1 MQFVILLNRLT
12 IYKKIVFLLATVAF
26 VLSCAVDEKPSQ
38 QGFIHLSSV
47 SGEVP
52 DELSRDLLGSYM
64 VVLSCG
70 DKVICSSPYN
80 EFDAPVKVACDAGYT
95 VEAYNI
101 TDEQAL
107 EGRGRLRLYGLSEPF
122 SIAPEDHHTVSLV
135 CKPSNAKLTVGYT
148 SGFLAKYSDVTV
160 RAFEPSLPER
170 VLSFDNNATTDS
182 AEQFAFFNIDEDP
195 SVCVEVEAITSS
207 GDTNRFSRTFPIKAG
222 QWLKLNIDLDYVI
235 LTLSEPV
242 LSDIYAKYAFISPL
256 RHSDIEGN
264 VDPSSIL
271 EGIIYE
277 ISDDG
282 GTTWSSGNQSMISGR
297 ILFDGLSDSTTYQV
311 RARYSKYISNI
322 INFTTEAALQLQN
335 ASFEEWTTVDYKPNW
350 LNTLQKYFPYTSSS
364 SSSPYWDSNN
374 PLTTVTGV
382 GYSINMEDN
391 LPYKSFPMVTYINEG
406 HSGKAA
412 QIMTLRIGKYETVD
426 KNYDNH
432 TVTWGKLFLGT
443 YGSESGRPMESRPSA
458 LSFWYTHD
466 PYDGDSFLVN
476 VSIYSNGTQIASGT
490 STISNS
496 TSSWQQEIVKLQYS
510 RTDLKATSI
519 YVEFVSGTKL
529 NSSGE
534 PVHQSKGGL
543 SVTHGGNKT
552 ASVHRGSVVAIDD
565 VELKYD
571 NYN

>member
-1 MQFVILLNRLT
+1 MT

-80 EFDAPVKVACDAGYT
+80 ELDAPVKVACDAGYT

-107 EGRGRLRLYGLSEPF
+107 EGRGCLRLYGLSEPF
-122 SIAPEDHHTVSLV
+122 SVAPEDHHTVSLV

-148 SGFLAKYSDVTV
+148 SGFLAKYSDVIV

-170 VLSFDNNATTDS
+170 VVNFDINATTQS
-182 AEQFAFFNIDEDP
+182 QEQYAFFNIDEDP
-195 SVCVEVEAITSS
+195 AVCVEVEAITSS
-207 GDTNRFSRTFPIKAG
+207 GDTNVFSRRFPIAAG
-222 QWLKLNIDLDYVI
+222 QWLKLNIDLDHVI
-235 LTLSEPV
+235 LSLSEPQ
-242 LSDIYAKYAFISPL
+242 LSDIYARYAFISPL
-256 RHSDIEGN
+256 TIADIEGN

-311 RARYSKYISNI
+311 RARYSKYFSNI
-322 INFTTEAALQLQN
+322 IKFTTEANQQLQN
-335 ASFEEWTTVDYKPNW
+335 ASFEEWRTEDYTPSLFYK
-350 LNTLQKYFPYTSSS
+350 LQKYFPY

-374 PLTTVTGV
+374 PLTTVTEV
-382 GYSINMEDN
+382 RAPSKDN
-391 LPYKSFPMVTYINEG
+391 LPYKSFPMVTYINAG
-406 HSGKAA
+406 HTGTAA
-412 QIMTLRIGKYETVD
+412 QIMTLRIGKWEEKNT
-426 KNYDNH
+426 NYDDH
-432 TVTWGKLFLGT
+432 TVNWGKLFLGN
-443 YGSESGRPMESRPSA
+443 GAESGRPMESRPSA
-458 LSFWYTHD
+458 LSFYYTHD
-466 PYDGDSFLVN
+466 PYDGDSFQVN
-476 VSIYSNGTQIASGT
+476 VTIYSNETQIASG
-490 STISNS
+490 SRTISDS
-496 TSSWQQEIVKLQYS
+496 TSSWQPKRVNLQYS
-510 RTDLKATSI
+510 RKDLKATSI

-529 NSSGE
+529 NTSGE
-534 PVHQSKGGL
+534 PLHQSIGGL
-543 SVTHGGNKT
+543 PVTHGGDKT
-552 ASVHRGSVVAIDD
+552 AYVHRGSVVAIDD
-565 VELKYD
+565 VKLIYD

>member
-1 MQFVILLNRLT
+1 MT

-80 EFDAPVKVACDAGYT
+80 ELDAPVKVACDAGYT

-107 EGRGRLRLYGLSEPF
+107 EGRGCLRLYGLSEPF
-122 SIAPEDHHTVSLV
+122 SVAPEDHHTVSLV

-160 RAFEPSLPER
+160 RAFETSLPER

-195 SVCVEVEAITSS
+195 ALCVEVEAITSS
-207 GDTNRFSRTFPIKAG
+207 GDTNVFSRRFPIAAG
-222 QWLKLNIDLDYVI
+222 QWLKLNIDLEQVI
-235 LTLSEPV
+235 LSLSEPQ

-256 RHSDIEGN
+256 TIADIEGN

-271 EGIIYE
+271 DEITYE
-277 ISDDG
+277 ISTDG

-297 ILFDGLSDSTTYQV
+297 ILFDGLSYSTTYQV

-322 INFTTEAALQLQN
+322 INFTTEAAWQLQN
-335 ASFEEWTTVDYKPNW
+335 ASFEEWKTEDYTPY
-350 LNTLQKYFPYTSSS
+350 LYTLQKYFPY

-382 GYSINMEDN
+382 GTSTKDN
-391 LPYKSFPMVTYINEG
+391 LPYKSFPMVTYIYAG
-406 HSGKAA
+406 HSGNAA
-412 QIMTLRIGKYETVD
+412 QIMTLRIGRKEAINT
-426 KNYDNH
+426 NYDDH

-466 PYDGDSFLVN
+466 PYEGDSFQVN
-476 VSIYSNGTQIASGT
+476 VTIYSNGTQIASGM
-490 STISNS
+490 SAISNS
-496 TSSWQQEIVKLQYS
+496 TSSWQQERVELQYS

-543 SVTHGGNKT
+543 SVTHGGDKT
-552 ASVHRGSVVAIDD
+552 AYVHRGSVVAIDD
-565 VELKYD
+565 VELIYD

>member
-1 MQFVILLNRLT
+1 MT

-47 SGEVP
+47 SGEMP
-52 DELSRDLLGSYM
+52 DELALDAFGSYTI
-64 VVLSCG
+64 VLSCG

-80 EFDAPVKVACDAGYT
+80 ELDAPVKVACDAGYT

-107 EGRGRLRLYGLSEPF
+107 EGRGCLRLYGLSEPF
-122 SIAPEDHHTVSLV
+122 SVAPEDHHTVSLV

-148 SGFLAKYSDVTV
+148 SGFLAKYSDVIV

-170 VLSFDNNATTDS
+170 VVNFDINATTQS
-182 AEQFAFFNIDEDP
+182 QEQFAFFNIDEDP
-195 SVCVEVEAITSS
+195 AVCVEVEAITSS
-207 GDTNRFSRTFPIKAG
+207 GDTNVFSRRFPIAAG
-222 QWLKLNIDLDYVI
+222 QWLKLNIDLEQVI
-235 LTLSEPV
+235 LSLSEPQ
-242 LSDIYAKYAFISPL
+242 LSDIYARYAFISPL
-256 RHSDIEGN
+256 TIADIEGN

-271 EGIIYE
+271 DEITYE
-277 ISDDG
+277 ISTDG
-282 GTTWSSGNQSMISGR
+282 GTTWSSGNQSLISGR
-297 ILFDGLSDSTTYQV
+297 ILFDGLNPSTTYQV
-311 RARYSKYISNI
+311 IARYSKYFSNI
-322 INFTTEAALQLQN
+322 IHFTTEAARQLQN
-335 ASFEEWTTVDYKPNW
+335 ASFEEWNTEVYTPYRDYE
-350 LNTLQKYFPYTSSS
+350 LQKYFPYSY

-382 GYSINMEDN
+382 GTSTKDN
-391 LPYKSFPMVTYINEG
+391 LPYKSFPMVTYINAG
-406 HSGKAA
+406 NTGKAA
-412 QIMTLRIGKYETVD
+412 QIMTLRIGKWETEKFND
-426 KNYDNH
+426 DH

-443 YGSESGRPMESRPSA
+443 YGKESGRPMESRPYA

-466 PYDGDSFLVN
+466 PYEGDSFLVN
-476 VSIYSNGTQIASGT
+476 VTIYSNGTQIASGM

-496 TSSWQQEIVKLQYS
+496 TSSWQQEIVELQYS

-529 NSSGE
+529 NTSGE
-534 PVHQSKGGL
+534 PLHQSKGGL
-543 SVTHGGNKT
+543 PVTHGGDKT
-552 ASVHRGSVVAIDD
+552 AYVHRGSVVAIDD
-565 VELKYD
+565 VELIYD

>member
-26 VLSCAVDEKPSQ
+26 ALSCAVDEKPSQ

-107 EGRGRLRLYGLSEPF
+107 EGRGCLRLYGLSEPF

-135 CKPSNAKLTVGYT
+135 CKPSNAKLTLGYT

-195 SVCVEVEAITSS
+195 SVCVEVEAITSN
-207 GDTNRFSRTFPIKAG
+207 GDTNIFSRTFPIKAG
-222 QWLKLNIDLDYVI
+222 QWLKLNIDLDYYVI

-322 INFTTEAALQLQN
+322 INFTTEAASQLQN
-335 ASFEEWTTVDYKPNW
+335 ASFEEWKTEDYKPY
-350 LNTLQKYFPYTSSS
+350 LSYKLQNYFPYT
-364 SSSPYWDSNN
+364 SSPYWDSNN

-382 GYSINMEDN
+382 GTSTKDN
-391 LPYKSFPMVTYINEG
+391 LPYKSFPMVTYINAG
-406 HSGKAA
+406 NSGKAA
-412 QIMTLRIGKYETVD
+412 QIMTLRIGRKEKEEVNKYDGE
-426 KNYDNH
+426 H

-466 PYDGDSFLVN
+466 PYEGDSFQVN
-476 VSIYSNGTQIASGT
+476 VTIYSNGTQIASGM
-490 STISNS
+490 STISTS

>member
-1 MQFVILLNRLT
+1 MT

-80 EFDAPVKVACDAGYT
+80 ELDAPVKVACDAGYT

-107 EGRGRLRLYGLSEPF
+107 EGRGCLRLYGLSEPF
-122 SIAPEDHHTVSLV
+122 SVAPEDHHTVSLV

-148 SGFLAKYSDVTV
+148 SGFLAKYSDVIV

-170 VLSFDNNATTDS
+170 VVNFDINATTQSQD
-182 AEQFAFFNIDEDP
+182 QFAFFNIDEDP
-195 SVCVEVEAITSS
+195 AVCVEVEAITSS
-207 GDTNRFSRTFPIKAG
+207 GDTNVFSRRFPIAAG
-222 QWLKLNIDLDYVI
+222 QWLKLNIDLEQVI
-235 LTLSEPV
+235 LSLSEPQ

-256 RHSDIEGN
+256 TIADIEGN

-271 EGIIYE
+271 DEITYE
-277 ISDDG
+277 ISTDG

-297 ILFDGLSDSTTYQV
+297 ILFDGLNPSTTYQV
-311 RARYSKYISNI
+311 RARYSKYFSNI
-322 INFTTEAALQLQN
+322 IHFTTEADQQLQN
-335 ASFEEWTTVDYKPNW
+335 ASFEEKWKTEEYTPSPFYR
-350 LNTLQKYFPYTSSS
+350 LQKYFPY

-382 GYSINMEDN
+382 GAPPNKDC
-391 LPYKSFPMVTYINEG
+391 LPYRSFPMVTYIKG
-406 HSGKAA
+406 HTDTDTDTVKAA
-412 QIMTLRIGKYETVD
+412 QIMTLRIGKWETENTNKD
-426 KNYDNH
+426 DH

-466 PYDGDSFLVN
+466 PYEGDSFLVN
-476 VSIYSNGTQIASGT
+476 VTIYSNGTQIASGM
-490 STISNS
+490 SAISNS
-496 TSSWQQEIVKLQYS
+496 TSLWQQEIVELQYS

-529 NSSGE
+529 NTSGE
-534 PVHQSKGGL
+534 PLHQSKGGL
-543 SVTHGGNKT
+543 HVTHGGDKT
-552 ASVHRGSVVAIDD
+552 AYVHRGSVVAIDD
-565 VELKYD
+565 VELIYD

>member
-1 MQFVILLNRLT
+1 MT

-80 EFDAPVKVACDAGYT
+80 ELDAPVKVACDAGYT

-107 EGRGRLRLYGLSEPF
+107 EGRGCLRLYGLSEPF
-122 SIAPEDHHTVSLV
+122 SVAPEDHHTVSLV

-148 SGFLAKYSDVTV
+148 SGFLAKYSDVIV

-170 VLSFDNNATTDS
+170 VVNFDINATTQSQD
-182 AEQFAFFNIDEDP
+182 QFAFFNIDEDP
-195 SVCVEVEAITSS
+195 AVCVEVEAITSS
-207 GDTNRFSRTFPIKAG
+207 GDTNVFSRRFPIAAG
-222 QWLKLNIDLDYVI
+222 QWLKLNIDLEQVI
-235 LTLSEPV
+235 LSLSEPQ

-256 RHSDIEGN
+256 TIADIEGN

-271 EGIIYE
+271 DEITYE
-277 ISDDG
+277 ISTDG

-297 ILFDGLSDSTTYQV
+297 ILFDGLNPSTTYQV
-311 RARYSKYISNI
+311 RARYSKYFSNI
-322 INFTTEAALQLQN
+322 IHFTTEAARQLQN
-335 ASFEEWTTVDYKPNW
+335 ASFEEWKTEDYTPYLYK
-350 LNTLQKYFPYTSSS
+350 LQKYFPY

-382 GYSINMEDN
+382 GTSTKDN
-391 LPYKSFPMVTYINEG
+391 LPYKSFPMVTYIYAG
-406 HSGKAA
+406 HTGKAA
-412 QIMTLRIGKYETVD
+412 QIMTLRIGKREAVNT
-426 KNYDNH
+426 NYDDH

-443 YGSESGRPMESRPSA
+443 YGAESGRPMESRPSA

-466 PYDGDSFLVN
+466 PYEGDSFLVN
-476 VSIYSNGTQIASGT
+476 VTIYSNGTQIAAGSR
-490 STISNS
+490 TISNS
-496 TSSWQQEIVKLQYS
+496 TSSWQQERVNLQYS

-529 NSSGE
+529 NTSGE
-534 PVHQSKGGL
+534 PLHQSKGGL
-543 SVTHGGNKT
+543 SVTHGGDKS

-565 VELKYD
+565 VELIYD

>member
-1 MQFVILLNRLT
+1 MQLVLLLSRLT

-70 DKVICSSPYN
+70 DKVICSSLYN
-80 EFDAPVKVACDAGYT
+80 EIDSLVKVACDDGY
-95 VEAYNI
+95 VVKAYNI
-101 TDEQAL
+101 TSEQAL
-107 EGRGRLRLYGLSEPF
+107 EGRGRLRLYGMSDPF
-122 SIAPEDHHTVSLV
+122 SIAPEEHYKVSLL
-135 CKPSNAKLTVGYT
+135 CRPSNAKLTVGYT

-160 RAFEPSLPER
+160 RAFETSLPER

-195 SVCVEVEAITSS
+195 SVCVEVEAITSN
-207 GDTNRFSRTFPIKAG
+207 GDTNVFSRRFPIAAG

-297 ILFDGLSDSTTYQV
+297 ILFDGLRPSTTYQV
-311 RARYSKYISNI
+311 RACYSKYISNI
-322 INFTTEAALQLQN
+322 INFTTEANQQLQN
-335 ASFEEWTTVDYKPNW
+335 ASFEEWKTEKYTPY
-350 LNTLQKYFPYTSSS
+350 LYTLQKYFPY

-382 GYSINMEDN
+382 GTSTKDN
-391 LPYKSFPMVTYINEG
+391 LPYKSFPMVTYINAG
-406 HSGKAA
+406 HNKKAA
-412 QIMTLRIGKYETVD
+412 QIMTLRIGRKEAVNTNHD
-426 KNYDNH
+426 DH

-443 YGSESGRPMESRPSA
+443 YGKESGRPMESRPSA
-458 LSFWYTHD
+458 LSFYYTHD
-466 PYDGDSFLVN
+466 PYKGDSFLVN
-476 VSIYSNGTQIASGT
+476 VTIYSNGTQIASGM

-496 TSSWQQEIVKLQYS
+496 TSSWQQEIVELQYS

-529 NSSGE
+529 NTSGE
-534 PVHQSKGGL
+534 PLHQSIGGL
-543 SVTHGGNKT
+543 PVTHGGDKT
-552 ASVHRGSVVAIDD
+552 AYVHRGSVVAIDD
-565 VELKYD
+565 VELIYD

>member
-1 MQFVILLNRLT
+1 MT

-80 EFDAPVKVACDAGYT
+80 ELDAPVKVACDAGYT

-107 EGRGRLRLYGLSEPF
+107 EGRGCLRLYGLSEPF
-122 SIAPEDHHTVSLV
+122 SVAPEDHHTVSLV

-160 RAFEPSLPER
+160 RAFETSLPER

-195 SVCVEVEAITSS
+195 ALCVEVEAITSS
-207 GDTNRFSRTFPIKAG
+207 GDTNKFSRTFPIKAG

-297 ILFDGLSDSTTYQV
+297 ILFDGLNPSTTYQV

-322 INFTTEAALQLQN
+322 INFTTEAASQLQN
-335 ASFEEWTTVDYKPNW
+335 ASFEEWKTEDYTPYLYK
-350 LNTLQKYFPYTSSS
+350 LQKYFPY

-382 GYSINMEDN
+382 GTSTKDN
-391 LPYKSFPMVTYINEG
+391 LPYKSFPMVTYIYAG
-406 HSGKAA
+406 HTGKAA
-412 QIMTLRIGKYETVD
+412 QIMTLRIGKREAVNT
-426 KNYDNH
+426 NYDDH

-443 YGSESGRPMESRPSA
+443 YGAESGRPMESRPSA
-458 LSFWYTHD
+458 LSFWFTHD
-466 PYDGDSFLVN
+466 PYEGDSFLVN
-476 VSIYSNGTQIASGT
+476 VTIYSNGTQIAAGSR
-490 STISNS
+490 TISNS
-496 TSSWQQEIVKLQYS
+496 TSSWQQERVNLQYS

-529 NSSGE
+529 NTSGE
-534 PVHQSKGGL
+534 PLHQSKGGL
-543 SVTHGGNKT
+543 PVTHGGDKT
-552 ASVHRGSVVAIDD
+552 AYVHRGSVVAIDD
-565 VELKYD
+565 VKLIYD

>member
-1 MQFVILLNRLT
+1 MT

-80 EFDAPVKVACDAGYT
+80 ELDAPVKVACDDGYV

-101 TDEQAL
+101 TSEQAL
-107 EGRGRLRLYGLSEPF
+107 EGRGRLRLYGMSDPF
-122 SIAPEDHHTVSLV
+122 SIAPEDYHTVSLL
-135 CKPSNAKLTVGYT
+135 CRPSNAKLTVGYT
-148 SGFLAKYSDVTV
+148 SGFLAKYSDVIV

-170 VLSFDNNATTDS
+170 VVNFDINATTQS
-182 AEQFAFFNIDEDP
+182 QEQYAFFNIDEDP
-195 SVCVEVEAITSS
+195 AVCVEVEAITSS
-207 GDTNRFSRTFPIKAG
+207 GDTNVFSRRFTIVAG

-297 ILFDGLSDSTTYQV
+297 ILFDGLSPSTTYQV

-322 INFTTEAALQLQN
+322 INFTTEAAWQLQN
-335 ASFEEWTTVDYKPNW
+335 ASFEEWKTEDYTPY
-350 LNTLQKYFPYTSSS
+350 LYTLQKYFPY

-382 GYSINMEDN
+382 GTSTKDN
-391 LPYKSFPMVTYINEG
+391 LPYKSFPMVTYIYAG
-406 HSGKAA
+406 HSGNAA
-412 QIMTLRIGKYETVD
+412 QIMTLRIGRKEAVNT
-426 KNYDNH
+426 NYKEH
-432 TVTWGKLFLGT
+432 TVNWGKLFLGT

-466 PYDGDSFLVN
+466 PYEGDSFQVN
-476 VSIYSNGTQIASGT
+476 VTIYSNGTQIASGM
-490 STISNS
+490 SAISNS
-496 TSSWQQEIVKLQYS
+496 TSSWQQERVELQYS

-543 SVTHGGNKT
+543 SVTHGGDKT
-552 ASVHRGSVVAIDD
+552 AYVHRGSVVAIDD
-565 VELKYD
+565 VELIYD

>member
-1 MQFVILLNRLT
+1 MT

-70 DKVICSSPYN
+70 DKVICSSLYN
-80 EFDAPVKVACDAGYT
+80 EIDSLVKVACDDGYI

-101 TDEQAL
+101 TPEQAL

-122 SIAPEDHHTVSLV
+122 SIAPEEHYKVSLF
-135 CKPSNAKLTVGYT
+135 CRPSNAKLTVGYT
-148 SGFLAKYSDVTV
+148 SGFLAKYQNVTV
-160 RAFEPSLPER
+160 RAFESSFPER
-170 VLSFDNNATTDS
+170 VVNFDINATTQS
-182 AEQFAFFNIDEDP
+182 QEQFAFFNIDEDP
-195 SVCVEVEAITSS
+195 AVCVEVEAITSS
-207 GDTNRFSRTFPIKAG
+207 GDTNVFSRRFPIAAG
-222 QWLKLNIDLDYVI
+222 QWLKLNIDLDHVI
-235 LTLSEPV
+235 LSLSEPL

-256 RHSDIEGN
+256 TIADIEGN

-271 EGIIYE
+271 DEITYE
-277 ISDDG
+277 ISTDG
-282 GTTWSSGNQSMISGR
+282 GTTWSSGNQSLISGR
-297 ILFDGLSDSTTYQV
+297 ILFDGLSPSASYQV
-311 RARYSKYISNI
+311 RARYSKYFSNI
-322 INFTTEAALQLQN
+322 INFTTEAARQLQN
-335 ASFEEWTTVDYKPNW
+335 ASFEEWKTEDYTPYLYK
-350 LNTLQKYFPYTSSS
+350 LQKYFPY

-382 GYSINMEDN
+382 GTSTKDN
-391 LPYKSFPMVTYINEG
+391 LPYKSFPMVTYIYAG
-406 HSGKAA
+406 HTGKAA
-412 QIMTLRIGKYETVD
+412 QIMTLRIGKREAVNT
-426 KNYDNH
+426 NYDDH

-443 YGSESGRPMESRPSA
+443 YGAESGRPMESRPSA

-466 PYDGDSFLVN
+466 PYEGDSFLVN
-476 VSIYSNGTQIASGT
+476 VTIYSNGTQIAAGSR
-490 STISNS
+490 TISNS
-496 TSSWQQEIVKLQYS
+496 TSSWQQERVNLQYS

-529 NSSGE
+529 NTSGE
-534 PVHQSKGGL
+534 PLHQSKGGL
-543 SVTHGGNKT
+543 SVTHGGDKS

-565 VELKYD
+565 VELIYD

>member
-1 MQFVILLNRLT
+1 MQLVLLLSRLT

-80 EFDAPVKVACDAGYT
+80 ELDAPVKVACDAGYT

-107 EGRGRLRLYGLSEPF
+107 EGSGRLRLYGMSDPF
-122 SIAPEDHHTVSLV
+122 SIAPEDHYKVSLL
-135 CKPSNAKLTVGYT
+135 CRPSNAKLTVGYT
-148 SGFLAKYSDVTV
+148 SGFLAKYSDVIV

-170 VLSFDNNATTDS
+170 VVNFDINATTQS
-182 AEQFAFFNIDEDP
+182 QEQFAFFNIDEDP
-195 SVCVEVEAITSS
+195 ALCVEVEAITSS
-207 GDTNRFSRTFPIKAG
+207 GDTNVFSRRFPIAAG
-222 QWLKLNIDLDYVI
+222 QWLKLNIDLDHVI
-235 LTLSEPV
+235 LSLSEPL
-242 LSDIYAKYAFISPL
+242 LSDIYARYAFISPL
-256 RHSDIEGN
+256 TIADIEGN

-282 GTTWSSGNQSMISGR
+282 GTTWSSGNQSMISDS
-297 ILFDGLSDSTTYQV
+297 ILFDGLSPSTTYQV

-322 INFTTEAALQLQN
+322 INFTTEAAQQLQN
-335 ASFEEWTTVDYKPNW
+335 ASFEEEWKTEEYTPSPFYK
-350 LNTLQKYFPYTSSS
+350 LQKYFPY

-382 GYSINMEDN
+382 GAPPNKDC
-391 LPYKSFPMVTYINEG
+391 LPYRSFPMVTYIKG
-406 HSGKAA
+406 HTDTDTGKAA
-412 QIMTLRIGKYETVD
+412 QIMTLRIGKWETEKFND
-426 KNYDNH
+426 DH

-443 YGSESGRPMESRPSA
+443 YPAESGRPMESRPSA

-466 PYDGDSFLVN
+466 PYEGDSFQVN
-476 VSIYSNGTQIASGT
+476 VTIYSNGTQIASG
-490 STISNS
+490 SRTISNS
-496 TSSWQQEIVKLQYS
+496 TSSWQHERVNLQYS
-510 RTDLKATSI
+510 CTDLKATSI

-529 NSSGE
+529 NTSGE
-534 PVHQSKGGL
+534 PLHQSKGGL
-543 SVTHGGNKT
+543 PVTHGGDKT
-552 ASVHRGSVVAIDD
+552 AYVHRGSVVAIDD
-565 VELKYD
+565 VELIYD